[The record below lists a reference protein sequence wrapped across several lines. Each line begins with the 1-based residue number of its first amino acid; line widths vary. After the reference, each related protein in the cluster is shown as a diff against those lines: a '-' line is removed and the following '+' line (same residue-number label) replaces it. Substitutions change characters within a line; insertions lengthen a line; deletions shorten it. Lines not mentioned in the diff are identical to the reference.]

1 MGDIAN
7 TILEKYFRTKLSIF
21 FAICIAVLV
30 GIVLYFSIPILIFKI
45 ISVLCVS
52 GITIGYIVDAVNYN
66 KLPKNAEGDA
76 VLVRIISKDKEEYE
90 DIKYKFGNEF
100 EKFIKNN
107 ECKIRIIYIP
117 YNLVNLYN
125 SDEKEIIIKLLKKTN
140 CIFLTTIKV
149 RSEEVKENIK
159 YIAELNLG
167 IIHPSYEKK
176 IEELFQKEVSI
187 LGMPI
192 SRLEYDRENK
202 LNILETTA
210 RRLSII
216 CKYIIARAYYISAEI
231 DGADRILQPL
241 YNELGN
247 INEKNL
253 DGIKKNVNKMCY
265 DIHIVKAMLENSKKD
280 KNIEI
285 VENELNHAN
294 KFIKDT
300 YIYYEGMSVCAF
312 LKNRDIKRVK
322 DCLGNCKRINKNGTW
337 KYSDAFIKAYEGQSE
352 GKIIYHYKQA
362 LKIQYNYMDLI
373 SFIED
378 IINIEND
385 KNMLRF
391 ALVILYLKLGEV
403 ITAKSILKEYLEY
416 DNKICLEEN
425 TINQLNKI
433 YEKEIL
439 EELFKAE

>member
-1 MGDIAN
+1 MEIAN
-7 TILEKYFRTKLSIF
+7 TIFEKYFRTKQSIF
-21 FAICIAVLV
+21 FSICITVII
-30 GIVLYFSIPILIFKI
+30 GIILYFNIPVFPLKVVSI
-45 ISVLCVS
+45 LCLS
-52 GITIGYIVDAVNYN
+52 GITIGYIVDTVNYN
-66 KLPKNAEGDA
+66 RLPKNAEGDA

-107 ECKIRIIYIP
+107 ECKIKIIYIP
-117 YNLVNLYN
+117 YNLINSYN
-125 SDEKEIIIKLLKKTN
+125 DDEKENIIKLLRKTN

-149 RSEEVKENIK
+149 RSEAIKENIK

-167 IIHPSYEKK
+167 IIHPSYEKR
-176 IEELFQKEVSI
+176 IEEMFQKEVSI

-192 SRLEYDRENK
+192 SRFEYDQGNK
-202 LNILETTA
+202 LNILEATA
-210 RRLSII
+210 KRLSII

-231 DGADRILQPL
+231 EGANRILQPL
-241 YNELGN
+241 YNELEN
-247 INEKNL
+247 INDKNL
-253 DGIKKNVNKMCY
+253 EDVKKNVNKMCY

-280 KNIEI
+280 KNIDI
-285 VENELNHAN
+285 VANELNLAN
-294 KFIKDT
+294 KYIKDT

-312 LKNRDIKRVK
+312 LKDRDIKRVK

-378 IINIEND
+378 IVNIEND

-403 ITAKSILKEYLEY
+403 ITAKSILKEYLEH
-416 DNKICLEEN
+416 NKKTSLEEN
-425 TINQLNKI
+425 TINQFKKI
-433 YEKEIL
+433 YDKEIL
-439 EELFKAE
+439 QELFKAE